1 LTNTHESTGDCCRKL
16 APILTFKENLMSELQ
31 GFILH
36 AKTRPEK
43 AEAFEALFRAYVEP
57 SRAEPGCI
65 EYHMLRDKQDPT
77 LFIFYEI
84 WQSQAHLDAHSN
96 LPHMKQFLDQRMEFL
111 ERDFDIRPIEMLSTS
126 SASR

>member
-1 LTNTHESTGDCCRKL
+1 
-16 APILTFKENLMSELQ
+16 MSEIQ

-36 AKTRPEK
+36 AKTRPGK
-43 AEAFEALFRAYVEP
+43 SAAFEALFSGYVQA

-84 WQSQAHLDAHSN
+84 WQSQAHLDVHSN
-96 LPHMKQFLDQRMEFL
+96 LPHMKQFLEQRMEYL
-111 ERDFDIRPIEMLSTS
+111 ERDFEIRAIDMLSPS
-126 SASR
+126 SATR

>member
-1 LTNTHESTGDCCRKL
+1 
-16 APILTFKENLMSELQ
+16 MSERQ

-43 AEAFEALFRAYVEP
+43 SAAFEALFRAYVEP

-65 EYHMLRDKQDPT
+65 EYHMLRDKEDPT

-84 WQSQAHLDAHSN
+84 WASQAHLDVHSN
-96 LPHMKQFLDQRMEFL
+96 LPHMKEFFAERMDYL
-111 ERDFDIRPIEMLSTS
+111 EHDFDIRPIEMLSDS
-126 SASR
+126 SANR

>member
-1 LTNTHESTGDCCRKL
+1 
-16 APILTFKENLMSELQ
+16 MSDVQ

-43 AEAFEALFRAYVEP
+43 AEAFEALFRAYVAP

-65 EYHMLRDKQDPT
+65 EYHMLRDQQDPT

-84 WQSQAHLDAHSN
+84 WESQANLDVHSN
-96 LPHMKQFLDQRMEFL
+96 LPHMKQFREQRMNFL
-111 ERDFDIRPIEMLSTS
+111 ERDFDIRAIEMLSPS
-126 SASR
+126 SSR

>member
-1 LTNTHESTGDCCRKL
+1 
-16 APILTFKENLMSELQ
+16 MSERE

-36 AKTRPEK
+36 AKTRPER

-57 SRAEPGCI
+57 SRAEPGCV

-84 WQSQAHLDAHSN
+84 WESRAHLDAHSN
-96 LPHMKQFLDQRMEFL
+96 LPHMKDFYARRMEYL
-111 ERDFDIRPIEMLSTS
+111 ERDFDIRPIDMLSTS
-126 SASR
+126 SAKR

>member
-1 LTNTHESTGDCCRKL
+1 
-16 APILTFKENLMSELQ
+16 MSQLH

-43 AEAFEALFRAYVEP
+43 SEAFEALFRAYVEP

-65 EYHMLRDKQDPT
+65 EYHMLRDLQDPT

-84 WQSQAHLDAHSN
+84 WTSQAHLDVHSN
-96 LPHMKQFLDQRMEFL
+96 LPHMKQFFEQRMDYL
-111 ERDFDIRPIEMLSTS
+111 ERDFDIRRVDMLSAS

>member
-1 LTNTHESTGDCCRKL
+1 
-16 APILTFKENLMSELQ
+16 MSERE

-43 AEAFEALFRAYVEP
+43 SEAFEALFRAYVEP

-65 EYHMLRDKQDPT
+65 EYHMLRDKEDPS

-84 WQSQAHLDAHSN
+84 WESRAHLDVHSN
-96 LPHMKQFLDQRMEFL
+96 LPHMKHFFEQRMEYL
-111 ERDFDIRPIEMLSTS
+111 ERDFDIRAIDMLSEA
-126 SASR
+126 SANR

>member
-1 LTNTHESTGDCCRKL
+1 
-16 APILTFKENLMSELQ
+16 MSERQ

-43 AEAFEALFRAYVEP
+43 SAAFEALFRAYVEP

-65 EYHMLRDKQDPT
+65 EYHMLRDKEDPT

-84 WQSQAHLDAHSN
+84 WASQADLDRHSN
-96 LPHMKQFLDQRMEFL
+96 LPHMQAFFAKRMDYL
-111 ERDFDIRPIEMLSTS
+111 ERDFEIRQIDMLSPS

>member
-1 LTNTHESTGDCCRKL
+1 
-16 APILTFKENLMSELQ
+16 MSEHH

-65 EYHMLRDKQDPT
+65 EYHMLRDQQDPT

-84 WQSQAHLDAHSN
+84 WESQAHLDVHSN
-96 LPHMKQFLDQRMEFL
+96 LPHMREFFDNRMQYL
-111 ERDFDIRPIEMLSTS
+111 ERDFEIRRIDMLSAS
-126 SASR
+126 SAKR

>member
-1 LTNTHESTGDCCRKL
+1 
-16 APILTFKENLMSELQ
+16 MSAQ
-31 GFILH
+31 HGFILH

-43 AEAFEALFRAYVEP
+43 ADAFEALFRAYVEP

-65 EYHMLRDKQDPT
+65 EYHMLRDQQDPT

-84 WQSQAHLDAHSN
+84 WACEAHLEVHSN
-96 LPHMKQFLDQRMEFL
+96 LPHMQQFFAQRMDYL
-111 ERDFDIRPIEMLSTS
+111 ERDFEIRRVDMLSPS

>member
-1 LTNTHESTGDCCRKL
+1 MNE
-16 APILTFKENLMSELQ
+16 IQ

-43 AEAFEALFRAYVEP
+43 SDAFAAFFSGYVEA
-57 SRAEPGCI
+57 SRVEPGCI
-65 EYHMLRDKQDPT
+65 EYHMLRDQQDPT

-84 WQSQAHLDAHSN
+84 WQSQAHLDVHSN
-96 LPHMKQFLDQRMEFL
+96 LPHMRQFLAQRDEYL
-111 ERDFDIRPIEMLSTS
+111 ERDFEIRAIEMISAS

>member
-1 LTNTHESTGDCCRKL
+1 
-16 APILTFKENLMSELQ
+16 MSELQ

-43 AEAFEALFRAYVEP
+43 SDAFEAFFLSHVEA

-77 LFIFYEI
+77 LFIFFEI
-84 WQSQAHLDAHSN
+84 WQSQAHLDVHSN
-96 LPHMKQFLDQRMEFL
+96 LPHMKEFLAQREQYL
-111 ERDFDIRPIEMLSTS
+111 ERDFDIRAIDMLSPS
-126 SASR
+126 SAIR

>member
-1 LTNTHESTGDCCRKL
+1 
-16 APILTFKENLMSELQ
+16 MSELH

-36 AKTRPEK
+36 AKTSPEK

-65 EYHMLRDKQDPT
+65 EYHMLRDQQDPT

-84 WQSQAHLDAHSN
+84 WQSQAHLDVHSN
-96 LPHMKQFLDQRMEFL
+96 LPHMKQFFEQRMDYL
-111 ERDFDIRPIEMLSTS
+111 ERDFDIRRIDMLSPS

>member
-1 LTNTHESTGDCCRKL
+1 
-16 APILTFKENLMSELQ
+16 MSERH

-65 EYHMLRDKQDPT
+65 EYHMLRDKEDPT

-84 WQSQAHLDAHSN
+84 WESRAHLDVHSN
-96 LPHMKQFLDQRMEFL
+96 LPHMQEFFAKRMDYL
-111 ERDFDIRPIEMLSTS
+111 ERDFDIRPIEMLSAS

>member
-1 LTNTHESTGDCCRKL
+1 
-16 APILTFKENLMSELQ
+16 MSQRE

-36 AKTRPEK
+36 AKTRPER

-65 EYHMLRDKQDPT
+65 EYHMLRDKEDPT

-84 WQSQAHLDAHSN
+84 WESRARLDEHSN
-96 LPHMKQFLDQRMEFL
+96 LPHMKDFFARRMEYL
-111 ERDFDIRPIEMLSTS
+111 ERDFDIRPIDMLSAA
-126 SASR
+126 SAKR

>member
-1 LTNTHESTGDCCRKL
+1 MNEQH
-16 APILTFKENLMSELQ
+16 

-65 EYHMLRDKQDPT
+65 EYHMLRDQQDPT

-84 WQSQAHLDAHSN
+84 WQSRAHLDVHSN
-96 LPHMKQFLDQRMEFL
+96 LPHMQQFFENRMDYL
-111 ERDFDIRPIEMLSTS
+111 ERDFDIRRIDMLSRS
-126 SASR
+126 SANR

>member
-1 LTNTHESTGDCCRKL
+1 
-16 APILTFKENLMSELQ
+16 MSEIQ

-43 AEAFEALFRAYVEP
+43 SDAFEVFFSGYVQA

-65 EYHMLRDKQDPT
+65 EYHMLRDQQDPS

-84 WQSQAHLDAHSN
+84 WQSQAHLDVHSN
-96 LPHMKQFLDQRMEFL
+96 LPHMKQFLAQRDEYL
-111 ERDFDIRPIEMLSTS
+111 ERDFEIRAIEMISPS